1 MKHRVDVTFHK
12 KNIEKKDLEVRIQSD
27 AGKIG
32 TLLIS
37 KGNIE
42 WLPKGN
48 SRNRLAMK
56 WEEFAER
63 MKQEGKVRK
72 VKKKLST
79 RQ

>member
-27 AGKIG
+27 KGKIG

-48 SRNRLAMK
+48 FKNKLAMR
-56 WEEFAER
+56 WEEFAEM
-63 MKQEGKVRK
+63 MKQEGKVSK

-79 RQ
+79 SR

>member
-1 MKHRVDVTFHK
+1 MSHQVDATFHK
-12 KNIEKKDLEVRIQSD
+12 RSIEKKDLEVRIKSD

-48 SRNRLAMK
+48 SKNKRAMK

-63 MKQEGKVRK
+63 MEEEGKVRK
-72 VKKKLST
+72 VKKRLST
-79 RQ
+79 RR